1 MGRSG
6 HESFE
11 TFQER
16 CSGGVGDNFEVD
28 RFCAEAD
35 EHAQVS
41 FYNLWLTG
49 VSSLE
54 LERSCIVKPKGAL
67 GVVLARGSCPIIW
80 LWLLAVALLQ
90 VIQLRQTDRVRR
102 LAPTM
107 CSLLPVEDN
116 KRLGPN
122 IHVCEH
128 IANEKV

>member
-1 MGRSG
+1 MGRSATSG

-54 LERSCIVKPKGAL
+54 LERSRIVKPTGRERSAWGSSGQGELSHHLAL
-67 GVVLARGSCPIIW
+67 AAGSGSP
-80 LWLLAVALLQ
+80 AGDAASA
-90 VIQLRQTDRVRR
+90 D
-102 LAPTM
+102 
-107 CSLLPVEDN
+107 
-116 KRLGPN
+116 
-122 IHVCEH
+122 
-128 IANEKV
+128 